1 MPLTPTTVGYEPT
14 QTLEKNVTTPKI
26 LKLHDDDNIAVALR
40 QIGSHE
46 SLAPSGL
53 VAKEKVPSGHK
64 ISIGTISSGQEVTKY
79 GRVIGIATQDIQA
92 GEHVHVHN
100 VAMTS
105 FRRNDD
111 YGKNAQDTE
120 VLPLHERATFDGYRR
135 ADGSVGTRNYVGIV
149 TSVNCSASAAK
160 LLTREAERSGLL
172 DQYPG
177 VDGIVPIVHGA
188 GCCIGTKDEAFRKL
202 QRAIWGYATHPN
214 FASVLMLGLGCE
226 ANQISLML
234 EAFGQS
240 QSTHIQHYTLQ
251 SVGGTRKSIEKG
263 LVWLEAALEEATK
276 AKREPV
282 DVSHLTLALQCG
294 GSDGYSG
301 ITANPALGHAVDL
314 LVKNGGTA
322 ALAETPE
329 IYGAE
334 NLLTDRAASPEVGQ
348 KLVDLLQWWEK
359 YAASHGSEMNN
370 NPTPGNK
377 VGGLTTILEKSLGA
391 VAKAGTTNLTG
402 VYQYGEKI
410 TEKGLVFVDS
420 PGYDPVSITG
430 EVASGCNM
438 ICFTTGRGSCYGNK
452 PVPSIKIASNSAM
465 YHRMQ
470 DDMDINCGTIAD
482 GSETVVEAGERIF
495 NAIVASASGQRT
507 KSEELDIGDAEF
519 APWQTYA
526 QM

>member
-1 MPLTPTTVGYEPT
+1 MPSPQILTLNET
-14 QTLEKNVTTPKI
+14 
-26 LKLHDDDNIAVALR
+26 DNIAVALS
-40 QIGSHE
+40 QIDTGA
-46 SLAPSGL
+46 SLASSGL
-53 VAKEKVPSGHK
+53 TAADKIPSGHK
-64 ISIGTISSGQEVTKY
+64 VALVDIAAGQQIIKY
-79 GRVIGIATQDIQA
+79 GSVIGVATQNIP
-92 GEHVHVHN
+92 GGTHVHVHN

-105 FRRNDD
+105 FHRNENF
-111 YGKNAQDTE
+111 GEHAKPTG
-120 VLPLHERATFDGYRR
+120 VLPLSERASFDGYRR
-135 ADGSVGTRNYVGIV
+135 ASGAVGTRNYVGIV

-160 LLTREAERSGLL
+160 LLTKEAERSGLL
-172 DQYPG
+172 DSFPG

-188 GCCIGTKDEAFRKL
+188 GCCIGTDDEAFRKL

-226 ANQISLML
+226 ANQIPLML
-234 EAFGQS
+234 EAYGRPDDENF
-240 QSTHIQHYTLQ
+240 HYYTLQ
-251 SVGGTRKSIEKG
+251 SAGGTRKSIEKG
-263 LVWLEAALEEATK
+263 LLWLETALAQAAE
-276 AKREPV
+276 AKREPI
-282 DVSHLTLALQCG
+282 DASHLSLALQCG

-348 KLVDLLQWWEK
+348 KLVDLLEWWEG
-359 YAASHGSEMNN
+359 YAAKHGSEMNN

-377 VGGLTTILEKSLGA
+377 MGGLTTILEKSLGA
-391 VAKAGTTNLTG
+391 VAKAGSTNLTG
-402 VYQYGEKI
+402 VYQYGERI

-420 PGYDPVSITG
+420 PGYDPVSLTG

-482 GSETVVEAGERIF
+482 GSETVAEAGKRIF
-495 NAIVASASGQRT
+495 DAILETASGRKT
-507 KSEELDIGDAEF
+507 RSEELDIGDAEF

>member
-1 MPLTPTTVGYEPT
+1 MSSPQILTLSPS
-14 QTLEKNVTTPKI
+14 
-26 LKLHDDDNIAVALR
+26 DNIAVALR
-40 QIGSHE
+40 QIDTGT
-46 SLAPSGL
+46 SLAPSGMT
-53 VAKEKVPSGHK
+53 AADKIPSGHK
-64 ISIGTISSGQEVTKY
+64 VALADIGAGQQIIKY
-79 GRVIGIATQDIQA
+79 GSVIGVATQDIPSGA
-92 GEHVHVHN
+92 HVHVHN

-105 FRRNDD
+105 FHRNESF
-111 YGKNAQDTE
+111 GENARETDI
-120 VLPLHERATFDGYRR
+120 LPLAERATFEGYRR
-135 ADGSVGTRNYVGIV
+135 AGGGVGTRNYVGIV

-160 LLTREAERSGLL
+160 LLAKEAERSGLL
-172 DQYPG
+172 ESFPG

-188 GCCIGTKDEAFRKL
+188 GCCIGTDDEAFRKL

-226 ANQISLML
+226 ANQIPLML
-234 EAFGQS
+234 EAYGRPEDKSFNY
-240 QSTHIQHYTLQ
+240 YTLQ
-251 SVGGTRKSIEKG
+251 SAGGTRKSIEKG
-263 LVWLEAALEEATK
+263 LQWLETALAQAAE
-276 AKREPV
+276 AKRETI
-282 DVSHLTLALQCG
+282 DASHLSVALQCG

-314 LVKNGGTA
+314 LVRNGGTA

-334 NLLTDRAASPEVGQ
+334 NLLTDRAASPDVGQ
-348 KLVDLLQWWEK
+348 KLVDLLEWWED
-359 YAASHGSEMNN
+359 YAAKHGSEMNN

-377 VGGLTTILEKSLGA
+377 MGGLTTILEKSLGA
-391 VAKAGTTNLTG
+391 VAKAGSTNLNG

-410 TEKGLVFVDS
+410 TAKGLVFVDS
-420 PGYDPVSITG
+420 PGYDPVSLTG

-482 GSETVVEAGERIF
+482 GSETVAEAGQRIF
-495 NAIVASASGQRT
+495 DAILASASGRKT

>member
-1 MPLTPTTVGYEPT
+1 MSSPQILTLSPS
-14 QTLEKNVTTPKI
+14 
-26 LKLHDDDNIAVALR
+26 DNIAVALR
-40 QIGSHE
+40 QIDTGT
-46 SLAPSGL
+46 SLAPSGMT
-53 VAKEKVPSGHK
+53 AADKIPSGHK
-64 ISIGTISSGQEVTKY
+64 VALADISAGQQIIKY
-79 GRVIGIATQDIQA
+79 GSVIGVATQDIPSGA
-92 GEHVHVHN
+92 HVHVHN

-105 FRRNDD
+105 FHRNESF
-111 YGKNAQDTE
+111 GENARETDI
-120 VLPLHERATFDGYRR
+120 LPLAERATFEGYRR
-135 ADGSVGTRNYVGIV
+135 AGGGVGTRNYVGIV

-160 LLTREAERSGLL
+160 LLAKEAERSGLL
-172 DQYPG
+172 ESFPG

-188 GCCIGTKDEAFRKL
+188 GCCIGTDDEAFRKL

-226 ANQISLML
+226 ANQIPLML
-234 EAFGQS
+234 EAYGRPEDKSF
-240 QSTHIQHYTLQ
+240 HYYTLQ
-251 SVGGTRKSIEKG
+251 SAGGTRKSIEKG
-263 LVWLEAALEEATK
+263 LQWLETALAQAAE
-276 AKREPV
+276 AKRETI
-282 DVSHLTLALQCG
+282 DASHLSVALQCG

-314 LVKNGGTA
+314 LVRNGGTA

-334 NLLTDRAASPEVGQ
+334 NLLTDRAASPDVGQ
-348 KLVDLLQWWEK
+348 KLVDLLEWWED
-359 YAASHGSEMNN
+359 YAAKHGSEMNN

-377 VGGLTTILEKSLGA
+377 MGGLTTILEKSLGA
-391 VAKAGTTNLTG
+391 VAKAGSTNLNG

-410 TEKGLVFVDS
+410 TAKGLVFVDS
-420 PGYDPVSITG
+420 PGYDPVSLTG

-452 PVPSIKIASNSAM
+452 PVPSVKIASNSAM

-482 GSETVVEAGERIF
+482 GSETVAEAGQRIF
-495 NAIVASASGQRT
+495 DAILASASGRKT

>member
-1 MPLTPTTVGYEPT
+1 MPSP
-14 QTLEKNVTTPKI
+14 QTLT
-26 LKLHDDDNIAVALR
+26 LHDSDNIAVALQ
-40 QIGSHE
+40 QIEIGT
-46 SLAPSGL
+46 SLSSTGL
-53 VAKEKVPSGHK
+53 AAGDKIPSGHK
-64 ISIGTISSGQEVTKY
+64 VALKAISAGQQITKY
-79 GRVIGIATQDIQA
+79 GNVIGVATQDIAA
-92 GEHVHVHN
+92 GAHVHVHN

-105 FRRNDD
+105 FHRSETFGAHAKGTDI
-111 YGKNAQDTE
+111 
-120 VLPLHERATFDGYRR
+120 LPVSERAIFDGYRR
-135 ADGSVGTRNYVGIV
+135 ASGAVGTRNYVGIV

-172 DQYPG
+172 EAFPG

-188 GCCIGTKDEAFRKL
+188 GCCIGTDDDAFRKL

-226 ANQISLML
+226 ANQIPLML
-234 EAFGQS
+234 EAYGRPKDESFQY
-240 QSTHIQHYTLQ
+240 YTLQ
-251 SVGGTRKSIEKG
+251 SAGGTRKSIEKG
-263 LVWLEAALEEATK
+263 LVWLESALKEAAK
-276 AKREPV
+276 AKREPI
-282 DVSHLTLALQCG
+282 DASHLSVALQCG

-314 LVKNGGTA
+314 LVRNGGTA

-334 NLLTDRAASPEVGQ
+334 NLLTDRSASSEVGQ
-348 KLVDLLQWWEK
+348 KLVDLLEWWED
-359 YAASHGSEMNN
+359 YAAKHGSEMNN

-377 VGGLTTILEKSLGA
+377 IGGLTTILEKSLGA
-391 VAKAGTTNLTG
+391 VAKAGTTNLNG

-410 TEKGLVFVDS
+410 TAKGLVFVDS
-420 PGYDPVSITG
+420 PGYDPVSLTG

-465 YHRMQ
+465 YQRMQ
-470 DDMDINCGTIAD
+470 DDMDINCGTISE
-482 GSETVVEAGERIF
+482 GSETVAEAGQRIF
-495 NAIVASASGQRT
+495 ESILSTASGRKT
-507 KSEELDIGDAEF
+507 RSEELDIGDAEF

>member
-1 MPLTPTTVGYEPT
+1 MSTP
-14 QTLEKNVTTPKI
+14 QI
-26 LKLHDDDNIAVALR
+26 LNLHDNDNIAVALR
-40 QIGSHE
+40 QIE
-46 SLAPSGL
+46 SGETLAPSNL
-53 VAKEKVPSGHK
+53 VAKDKVPSGHK
-64 ISIGTISSGQEVTKY
+64 ISLRSISSGQEITKY
-79 GRVIGIATQDIQA
+79 GRVIGVATQDIPQGA
-92 GEHVHVHN
+92 HVHVHN

-105 FRRNDD
+105 FHRDEEYGRN
-111 YGKNAQDTE
+111 ARATE
-120 VLPLHERATFDGYRR
+120 ILPVSERATFNGYRR
-135 ADGSVGTRNYVGIV
+135 ANGAVGTRNYVGIV

-160 LLTREAERSGLL
+160 LLAREAERSGLL
-172 DQYPG
+172 EKYPG

-188 GCCIGTKDEAFRKL
+188 GCCIGTDDEAFRKL
-202 QRAIWGYATHPN
+202 QRAIWGFATHPN

-226 ANQISLML
+226 ANQIPLML
-234 EAFGQS
+234 EAYGRPAGDSFQY
-240 QSTHIQHYTLQ
+240 YTLQ
-251 SVGGTRKSIEKG
+251 SAGGTRKSIEKG
-263 LVWLEAALEEATK
+263 LLWLETALEEAAK
-276 AKREPV
+276 ATRKPI
-282 DVSHLTLALQCG
+282 DASHLSVALQCG

-314 LVKNGGTA
+314 LVRNGGTA

-348 KLVDLLQWWEK
+348 KLVDLLEWWED
-359 YAASHGSEMNN
+359 YAAKHGSEMNN

-377 VGGLTTILEKSLGA
+377 MGGLTTILEKSLGA

-402 VYQYGEKI
+402 VYGYGEKI

-465 YHRMQ
+465 YTRMQ

-482 GSETVVEAGERIF
+482 GTESVTEAGERIF
-495 NAIVASASGQRT
+495 NTILETASGHHTR
-507 KSEELDIGDAEF
+507 SEELDYGDAEF

>member
-1 MPLTPTTVGYEPT
+1 MSSPQILTLSPT
-14 QTLEKNVTTPKI
+14 
-26 LKLHDDDNIAVALR
+26 DNIAVALR
-40 QIGSHE
+40 QIDVGAP
-46 SLAPSGL
+46 LASSGMT
-53 VAKEKVPSGHK
+53 AADKIPSGHK
-64 ISIGTISSGQEVTKY
+64 VALAEISAGQQIIKY
-79 GRVIGIATQDIQA
+79 GRVIGVATQDIPSGA
-92 GEHVHVHN
+92 HVHVHN

-105 FRRNDD
+105 FHRSET
-111 YGKNAQDTE
+111 YGAHAKATDM
-120 VLPLHERATFDGYRR
+120 LPLTERATFNGYRR
-135 ADGSVGTRNYVGIV
+135 ANGTVGTRNYVGIV

-160 LLTREAERSGLL
+160 LLTKEAERSGLL
-172 DQYPG
+172 DAFPG

-188 GCCIGTKDEAFRKL
+188 GCCIGTDDDAFRKL

-226 ANQISLML
+226 ANQIPLML
-234 EAFGQS
+234 EAYGRPDDKSFQ
-240 QSTHIQHYTLQ
+240 YFTLQ
-251 SVGGTRKSIEKG
+251 SAGGTRKSIEKG
-263 LVWLEAALEEATK
+263 LQWLETALAQAAE
-276 AKREPV
+276 AKRETI
-282 DVSHLTLALQCG
+282 DASHLSVALQCG

-314 LVKNGGTA
+314 LVMNGGTA

-334 NLLTDRAASPEVGQ
+334 NLLTDRAASSEVGQ
-348 KLVDLLQWWEK
+348 KLVDLLEWWED
-359 YAASHGSEMNN
+359 YAAKHGSEMNN

-377 VGGLTTILEKSLGA
+377 MGGLTTILEKSLGA
-391 VAKAGTTNLTG
+391 VAKAGSTNLNG

-410 TEKGLVFVDS
+410 TAKGLVFVDS
-420 PGYDPVSITG
+420 PGYDPVSLTG

-470 DDMDINCGTIAD
+470 DDMDINCGTIAE
-482 GSETVVEAGERIF
+482 GSETVAEAGKRIF
-495 NAIVASASGQRT
+495 DTILTSASGQKT

>member
-1 MPLTPTTVGYEPT
+1 MSSPQILTLSPS
-14 QTLEKNVTTPKI
+14 
-26 LKLHDDDNIAVALR
+26 DNIAVALR
-40 QIGSHE
+40 QIDTGT
-46 SLAPSGL
+46 SLAPSGMT
-53 VAKEKVPSGHK
+53 AADKIPSGHK
-64 ISIGTISSGQEVTKY
+64 VALADIGAGQQIIKY
-79 GRVIGIATQDIQA
+79 GSVIGVATQDIPSGA
-92 GEHVHVHN
+92 HVHVHN

-105 FRRNDD
+105 FHRNESF
-111 YGKNAQDTE
+111 GENARETDI
-120 VLPLHERATFDGYRR
+120 LPLAERATFEGYRR
-135 ADGSVGTRNYVGIV
+135 AGGGVGTRNYVGIV

-160 LLTREAERSGLL
+160 LLAKEAERSGLL
-172 DQYPG
+172 ESFPG

-188 GCCIGTKDEAFRKL
+188 GCCIGTDDEAFRKL

-226 ANQISLML
+226 ANQIPLML
-234 EAFGQS
+234 EAYGRPEDKSF
-240 QSTHIQHYTLQ
+240 HYYTLQ
-251 SVGGTRKSIEKG
+251 SAGGTRKSIEKG
-263 LVWLEAALEEATK
+263 LQWLETALAQAAE
-276 AKREPV
+276 AKRETI
-282 DVSHLTLALQCG
+282 DASHLSVALQCG

-314 LVKNGGTA
+314 LVRNGGTA

-334 NLLTDRAASPEVGQ
+334 NLLTDRAASPDVGQ
-348 KLVDLLQWWEK
+348 KLVDLLEWWED
-359 YAASHGSEMNN
+359 YAAKHGSEMNN

-377 VGGLTTILEKSLGA
+377 MGGLTTILEKSLGA
-391 VAKAGTTNLTG
+391 VAKAGSTNLNG

-410 TEKGLVFVDS
+410 TAKGLVFVDS
-420 PGYDPVSITG
+420 PGYDPVSLTG

-482 GSETVVEAGERIF
+482 GSETVAEAGQRIF
-495 NAIVASASGQRT
+495 DAILASASGRKT